1 MEKAMTSKAN
11 GAESESMMKEI
22 KAYEYPIIP
31 KRNNNLRNEPK
42 VQIITNLFPIEYL
55 DKSHKMYIYSIE
67 IFPTVSDENFPLKR
81 LICQHLEG
89 LLPSEFKKV
98 IFAGNN
104 LYACVENFKQEF
116 MEFKLS
122 TSVQKEEYQVILRQ
136 SKEIDFNKL
145 DDDEKTNQQLK
156 SIIEKLMRFIIMH
169 NPNVIKFKDG
179 TLVNVNPDNIQS
191 LGSSGDNSTEKIFRG
206 YMTSIQ
212 ITENGFYMR
221 INDVNKIISGK
232 TALRKINEIINSS
245 KENNSSISFNE
256 VKNYVNEYFAEHRTV
271 LAKYGNYRTY
281 KISNINFDKTPSN
294 TSISLKDI
302 NGNEVTLNLVNYYNK
317 QYGIKIK
324 DENQALIEVKRPKK
338 GAENEEETIYL
349 IPELVYLTGVE
360 DSNFGKDK
368 STRNRI
374 TSKTK
379 MNPLMKIN
387 AIKSINDLI
396 NSDVKKVYKNKKGD
410 QKELK
415 SAKEIK
421 DIYGIR
427 FGNNLT
433 IQGRLIPQ
441 PNLLFNGG
449 NKVVTPKN
457 GLFRSECPN
466 RTIRLT
472 NNNLFFLYE
481 EREKADCQNVFMN
494 IMQKCRTKGFTFAP
508 DFHPKKVAGY
518 SISMTKSWDKISD
531 DLSKALEKN
540 NGHEY
545 GIIFLSQNL
554 SHFYERLKNYF
565 YKRNIVTQFCLTRKV
580 NDRKIGNSI
589 QFNIIEQF
597 NIKMGGENHRIH
609 FVKEN
614 VMKNT
619 DIYLVIGLKSQVER
633 RSNKIKYCMTSTK
646 SQFLNSVY
654 TSVKECNNTKQD
666 RQELLKAMFKEAI
679 STLTA
684 NTPHNCPPNFVFLY
698 RKGGN
703 YLDELVSLKKVVAD
717 KTGKDV
723 FINVIKELENANK
736 NMEIPFYYIC
746 CNLKCDLKFFEYNDS
761 NNHKGYFNPKSGLII
776 DENVTQ
782 KNKFEFFVQPQFVNQ
797 GTATPAHYQV
807 MCAYK
812 HSDDKLKLEQ
822 LERITFYLCYYYF
835 TWSGAIRE
843 PGTLKMA
850 ETALDFSSKC
860 FDNSSFNYFFN
871 NPSYL

>member
-1 MEKAMTSKAN
+1 
-11 GAESESMMKEI
+11 
-22 KAYEYPIIP
+22 
-31 KRNNNLRNEPK
+31 
-42 VQIITNLFPIEYL
+42 
-55 DKSHKMYIYSIE
+55 
-67 IFPTVSDENFPLKR
+67 
-81 LICQHLEG
+81 
-89 LLPSEFKKV
+89 
-98 IFAGNN
+98 
-104 LYACVENFKQEF
+104 
-116 MEFKLS
+116 
-122 TSVQKEEYQVILRQ
+122 
-136 SKEIDFNKL
+136 
-145 DDDEKTNQQLK
+145 
-156 SIIEKLMRFIIMH
+156 
-169 NPNVIKFKDG
+169 
-179 TLVNVNPDNIQS
+179 
-191 LGSSGDNSTEKIFRG
+191 
-206 YMTSIQ
+206 
-212 ITENGFYMR
+212 
-221 INDVNKIISGK
+221 
-232 TALRKINEIINSS
+232 
-245 KENNSSISFNE
+245 
-256 VKNYVNEYFAEHRTV
+256 
-271 LAKYGNYRTY
+271 
-281 KISNINFDKTPSN
+281 
-294 TSISLKDI
+294 
-302 NGNEVTLNLVNYYNK
+302 
-317 QYGIKIK
+317 
-324 DENQALIEVKRPKK
+324 
-338 GAENEEETIYL
+338 
-349 IPELVYLTGVE
+349 
-360 DSNFGKDK
+360 
-368 STRNRI
+368 
-374 TSKTK
+374 
-379 MNPLMKIN
+379 
-387 AIKSINDLI
+387 
-396 NSDVKKVYKNKKGD
+396 
-410 QKELK
+410 
-415 SAKEIK
+415 
-421 DIYGIR
+421 
-427 FGNNLT
+427 
-433 IQGRLIPQ
+433 
-441 PNLLFNGG
+441 
-449 NKVVTPKN
+449 
-457 GLFRSECPN
+457 
-466 RTIRLT
+466 
-472 NNNLFFLYE
+472 
-481 EREKADCQNVFMN
+481 
-494 IMQKCRTKGFTFAP
+494 MQKCRTKGFTFAP

-580 NDRKIGNSI
+580 NDKKIGNSI

-703 YLDELVSLKKVVAD
+703 YLENIKLAIDE
-717 KTGKDV
+717 KDV

>member
-1 MEKAMTSKAN
+1 MTSKAN

-294 TSISLKDI
+294 TSISIKDI

-481 EREKADCQNVFMN
+481 EREKADCQNLFMN

-703 YLDELVSLKKVVAD
+703 YLENIKLAIDE
-717 KTGKDV
+717 KDV

>member
-1 MEKAMTSKAN
+1 
-11 GAESESMMKEI
+11 
-22 KAYEYPIIP
+22 
-31 KRNNNLRNEPK
+31 
-42 VQIITNLFPIEYL
+42 
-55 DKSHKMYIYSIE
+55 
-67 IFPTVSDENFPLKR
+67 
-81 LICQHLEG
+81 
-89 LLPSEFKKV
+89 
-98 IFAGNN
+98 
-104 LYACVENFKQEF
+104 
-116 MEFKLS
+116 
-122 TSVQKEEYQVILRQ
+122 
-136 SKEIDFNKL
+136 
-145 DDDEKTNQQLK
+145 
-156 SIIEKLMRFIIMH
+156 
-169 NPNVIKFKDG
+169 
-179 TLVNVNPDNIQS
+179 LVNVNPDNIQS

-294 TSISLKDI
+294 TSISIKDI

-580 NDRKIGNSI
+580 NDKKIGNSI

-703 YLDELVSLKKVVAD
+703 YLENIKLAIDE
-717 KTGKDV
+717 KDV

>member
-703 YLDELVSLKKVVAD
+703 YLENIKLAIDE
-717 KTGKDV
+717 KDV

>member
-294 TSISLKDI
+294 TSISIKDI

-703 YLDELVSLKKVVAD
+703 YLENIKLAIDE
-717 KTGKDV
+717 KDV

>member
-1 MEKAMTSKAN
+1 MTSKAN

-294 TSISLKDI
+294 TSISIKDI

-703 YLDELVSLKKVVAD
+703 YLENIKLAIDE
-717 KTGKDV
+717 KDV

-822 LERITFYLCYYYF
+822 LERITFYLCFYYF

>member
-684 NTPHNCPPNFVFLY
+684 NTPHNCPPNYVFLY

-703 YLDELVSLKKVVAD
+703 YLENIKLAIDE
-717 KTGKDV
+717 KDV

>member
-294 TSISLKDI
+294 TSISIKDI

-580 NDRKIGNSI
+580 NDKKIGNSI

-703 YLDELVSLKKVVAD
+703 YLENIKLAIDE
-717 KTGKDV
+717 KDV